1 MQKIIKTIIYFLKS
15 MRLYQWVKN
24 TFIFAPVIFSL
35 HFLHLNDISYIK
47 NSLLAFFLFS
57 LVTGSIYILNDCFDK
72 KKDMAHPEKCKRP
85 IASGQLPVLTA
96 AIGAGILALVALTAI
111 YLFNFSFFI
120 ISIIYILMN
129 ISYSTYLKRVVIL
142 DVMVI
147 AIGFVLRVKIG
158 GDINDIK
165 LSVWILIITFLLAI
179 FLALIKRR
187 QELVK
192 MKPVEGETNTRKTLK
207 EYNLPLLDQLISIT
221 TATTV
226 ISYIIY
232 VTNPDIQQKFGT
244 NELYL
249 TVPFVIFGV
258 FRYMFLTYAKGK
270 GESPSEILFSDI
282 PTFVNIII
290 WLTFFV
296 LLIRY

>member
-72 KKDMAHPEKCKRP
+72 KKDMVHPEKCKRP

-96 AIGAGILALVALTAI
+96 AIGAGILTLVALTAI

-158 GDINDIK
+158 GDINDIT

-192 MKPVEGETNTRKTLK
+192 MKSVEGKTNTRKTLK

-244 NELYL
+244 KELYL